1 MTAYQLIKALKRCP
15 MQYKVGLIVK
25 RPDGEEFYEF
35 EEADFALSKETKDGD
50 DLPFGIVSLGTFKGD
65 RLDELD

>member
-35 EEADFALSKETKDGD
+35 EEADFALSKADEQGN
-50 DLPFGIVSLGTFKGD
+50 DLPFGIVSLGTFNGE
-65 RLDELD
+65 RLDV